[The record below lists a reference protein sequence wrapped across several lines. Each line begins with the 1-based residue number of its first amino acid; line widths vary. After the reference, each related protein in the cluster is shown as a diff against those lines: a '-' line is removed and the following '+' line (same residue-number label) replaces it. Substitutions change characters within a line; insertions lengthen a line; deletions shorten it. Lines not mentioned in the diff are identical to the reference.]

1 MCVEVQP
8 TGIAQQQG
16 AAKHFQTSARR
27 ELGPKSQRG
36 SSERS
41 GAKDCSEEAAREEV
55 RLRIQDRASGQEAAE
70 MSRSK
75 FLDDRVSER
84 GDELFGCCRGDD
96 RVVFCREDEGWAAW
110 TRGKKGFRFDRFEL
124 MAKRFFRVT
133 LAPQGVP
140 HRSDPARPPYDMGQV
155 HTSDEIALWA
165 NPRVHRARSRRDY
178 GPEACAENAHLTGLE
193 LGSRLDPVKRATH
206 VPDALKN
213 VLPELRW
220 RRLDRQSSGWDA
232 ARRSAHVIR

>member
-1 MCVEVQP
+1 
-8 TGIAQQQG
+8 
-16 AAKHFQTSARR
+16 
-27 ELGPKSQRG
+27 
-36 SSERS
+36 
-41 GAKDCSEEAAREEV
+41 
-55 RLRIQDRASGQEAAE
+55 

-84 GDELFGCCRGDD
+84 GDELFCSCRGDD

-110 TRGKKGFRFDRFEL
+110 TRGKEGFRFDRFEL

-155 HTSDEIALWA
+155 HTSDEIALRA

-232 ARRSAHVIR
+232 ARRSAHVIRQGQENGSDAVAIELGRDSSLYAEVGRAPVVQYQNHRDGAKSFSRQNRL